1 MVRLLPRAARLP
13 GRRRRR
19 RDEGG
24 EGRTGRRHTRRILAS
39 TGIRESIVSLVGLAH
54 CPVRNQSGQ
63 EIGRLEDLVARWAD
77 GQTSPPLTGLVVRI
91 GNRLA
96 FVDATAIDRMEHKQ
110 ILLSSA
116 RFDLR
121 DFVRRPGEV
130 MLAHDVLDHQL
141 VDVDGVQV
149 IRAADLYL
157 AEVLGTIRL
166 VGVDVSVSTL
176 LRRLGPTRWRRRPT
190 PERVIDWAAIQSFG
204 DEGQPADGGGGEGA
218 EAAEA
223 VEGAEGGGD
232 AEARREVRLR
242 TSHNRLHRLRPG
254 ELADL
259 LEDLRRPER
268 QRLLASLDADDA
280 ADALEEM
287 EADDLAALL
296 RDADPQSAAKLVA
309 RMEPDEAAEAL
320 RDLDEDDRRDL
331 LSRMDAETAA
341 PLLELLGYPEDR
353 AGGFMT
359 TTLVVAE
366 RSERIAEVADRLAR
380 IREHEV
386 DIDAVAIVDRAGRLV
401 EDVRLL
407 DVLLALRSDPDAKM
421 GTLVT
426 DEDPVSVTADAA
438 AAEVADV
445 LLEARQLSVVVV
457 EDEGRPIGRI
467 LADDLLDAVI
477 PARGRVHFPKLLQ

>member
-1 MVRLLPRAARLP
+1 V
-13 GRRRRR
+13 
-19 RDEGG
+19 
-24 EGRTGRRHTRRILAS
+24 
-39 TGIRESIVSLVGLAH
+39 RESIVSLAGLTH

-63 EIGRLEDLVARWAD
+63 EIGRLEDLLARWAD
-77 GQTSPPLTGLVVRI
+77 GQTYPPLTGLVVRI
-91 GNRLA
+91 GSRIA

-166 VGVDVSVSTL
+166 VGVDVSASTL
-176 LRRLGPTRWRRRPT
+176 LRRLGPARWRRHPT

-204 DEGQPADGGGGEGA
+204 DEGQAQDGEGREGTEGTAGTAGGEAG
-218 EAAEA
+218 EAGEA
-223 VEGAEGGGD
+223 GPDGD
-232 AEARREVRLR
+232 ARREVRLR
-242 TSHNRLHRLRPG
+242 TSRNRLHRLRPG

-268 QRLLASLDADDA
+268 QRLLAALDAEDA

-296 RDADPQSAAKLVA
+296 RDADPQSAARLVA

-320 RDLDEDDRRDL
+320 RDLEEGDRRDL

-341 PLLELLGYPEDR
+341 PLLDLLGYPEDR

-366 RSERIAEVADRLAR
+366 RAERISEVADRLAR

-386 DIDAVAIVDRAGRLV
+386 DIDAVAIVDRSGRLV

-426 DEDPVSVTADAA
+426 DEDPVSVTADATT
-438 AAEVADV
+438 AEVADV

-467 LADDLLDAVI
+467 LADDLLDAVV
-477 PARGRVHFPKLLQ
+477 PARGRFHFPKLLQ